1 MGHCQKLRLVTLK
14 PKLGRQCEFGHRA
27 NEIAMD
33 VRLQAAGSNP
43 ARSVLEMMMTYPQA
57 KEN

>member
-43 ARSVLEMMMTYPQA
+43 ARSLLGKKMTCLQA